1 MHFGIGF
8 HGEAKAPFNDIF
20 DFINSS
26 NAKVVSIDTPSGTNS
41 TDGSVINA
49 VKADYT
55 IAISTL
61 EFAHVLPPSNAYCG
75 KIYTVNIGIDEKHY
89 ESGYPQTITKK
100 DIKRILPSVILMQ
113 IKVHSAISLIF
124 AAHI

>member
-1 MHFGIGF
+1 M
-8 HGEAKAPFNDIF
+8 
-20 DFINSS
+20 
-26 NAKVVSIDTPSGTNS
+26 
-41 TDGSVINA
+41 INA

-61 EFAHVLPPSNAYCG
+61 KFAHVLPPSNAYCG

-100 DIKRILPSVILMQ
+100 DIKKNFCSRPDYVTKKKMA
-113 IKVHSAISLIF
+113 VYATVF
-124 AAHI
+124 GDV